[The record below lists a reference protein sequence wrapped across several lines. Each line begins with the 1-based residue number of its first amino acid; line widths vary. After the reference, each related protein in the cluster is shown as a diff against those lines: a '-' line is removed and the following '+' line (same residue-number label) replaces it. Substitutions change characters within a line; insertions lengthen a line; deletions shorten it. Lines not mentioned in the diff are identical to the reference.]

1 MSLTCHEEIGRVGR
15 GCYEDASD
23 LSAASRACR
32 ARGSWRTTRHTDKRA
47 ALYTAADC
55 RPTNQ
60 VSAWQAELGSRLTR
74 LTEEDRSATT
84 DNEQTDRQTYILIT
98 ILHTYPRGG
107 GRNNNT
113 WVDIAQYGVGTFSGI
128 RRSSTNNN

>member
-60 VSAWQAELGSRLTR
+60 VSAWQAERGSRPTR
-74 LTEEDRSATT
+74 PTRGTSTRVGRVGKDVTMM
-84 DNEQTDRQTYILIT
+84 
-98 ILHTYPRGG
+98 PRGNYSRG
-107 GRNNNT
+107 ISALLRRHLF
-113 WVDIAQYGVGTFSGI
+113 QYWRGTTYTVGLI
-128 RRSSTNNN
+128 